1 MEKLKSY
8 SDKIHRKEVSLSNGV
23 VQVLAKLANRERRPL
38 KNYMESVLIDHAM
51 EKAETNGTLK
61 KAKQ

>member
-1 MEKLKSY
+1 MIKAKPY
-8 SDKIHRKEVSLSNGV
+8 ADKVFRKEVSLTSGV
-23 VQVLAKLANRERRPL
+23 VNILAKLANREHRPL

-61 KAKQ
+61 KVK